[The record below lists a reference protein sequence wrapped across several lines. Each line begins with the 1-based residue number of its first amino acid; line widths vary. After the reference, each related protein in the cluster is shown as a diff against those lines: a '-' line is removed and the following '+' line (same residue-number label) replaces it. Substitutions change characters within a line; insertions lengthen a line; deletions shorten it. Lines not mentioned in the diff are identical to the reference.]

1 MRRSRL
7 LSVMALLAFLATI
20 PAAVSQENSMAQ
32 QSTAPQQNA
41 VPQQSMVTVP
51 AGTQILVRMLDSV
64 DSSKN
69 PRGSRFSATLETNL
83 VVDGQVIVPAGNTV
97 YGRLATA
104 EQAGRVAGKSELTL
118 ELTDIV
124 VNGTAYPI
132 FSTDYQVKGKSSTG
146 RTAKRTLGGAG
157 LGAIIG
163 ALAGNAGMGA
173 AIGATAGGVASVAQ
187 KGQSIQ
193 VPSETLLQ
201 FRLQQPASLPAPPP
215 NAVY

>member
-1 MRRSRL
+1 MHRPKF
-7 LSVMALLAFLATI
+7 LSAPGAFFAAALVAILASFAGCL
-20 PAAVSQENSMAQ
+20 PAFSQNNN
-32 QSTAPQQNA
+32 T
-41 VPQQSMVTVP
+41 VTVP

-69 PRGSRFSATLETNL
+69 PRGYRFTATLETNL
-83 VVDGQVIVPAGNTV
+83 VVDGNVIVPAGNTV

-124 VNGTAYPI
+124 VNGTAYPLLT
-132 FSTDYQVKGKSSTG
+132 SDYEVQGSSSGKRS
-146 RTAKRTLGGAG
+146 AKRLLGGAG

-163 ALAGNAGMGA
+163 GIAGNAGMGA

-201 FRLQQPASLPAPPP
+201 FRLQQPASLPAPPA